1 MTLVGRPDMADQDWF
16 ASAGGRVH
24 HAPELDEVVGAWI
37 GARDLDEVLATFEE
51 AGAAIAPVYD
61 VQQLV
66 DDPHVRATEML
77 TMVDDEDLGPL
88 LMQNLAFRLLGTPGR
103 IRFPGRRVGQDTEAV
118 YAERLGLDAGQVAQL
133 REQGV
138 L

>member
-1 MTLVGRPDMADQDWF
+1 
-16 ASAGGRVH
+16 
-24 HAPELDEVVGAWI
+24 
-37 GARDLDEVLATFEE
+37 VLAAFEE
-51 AGAAIAPVYD
+51 VGAAIAPVYD

-77 TMVDDEDLGPL
+77 TTVDDEDLGPL

-103 IRFPGRRVGQDTEAV
+103 IRFAGRRMGQDTEAV
-118 YAERLGLDAGQVAQL
+118 YAERLGLDAAQVAQL

-138 L
+138 V

>member
-1 MTLVGRPDMADQDWF
+1 
-16 ASAGGRVH
+16 
-24 HAPELDEVVGAWI
+24 
-37 GARDLDEVLATFEE
+37 
-51 AGAAIAPVYD
+51 
-61 VQQLV
+61 
-66 DDPHVRATEML
+66 ML
-77 TMVDDEDLGPL
+77 TTVEDEDLGPL